1 MSSKVFLVLNLA
13 LSFYPVG
20 AIWAVEVDLFRS
32 WKLIDPKN
40 FPKFQS
46 VHWRKL
52 PFWIFIPLALA
63 LTGSIVDLNARHLQS
78 ALSPRK
84 KKIQCSLTLTRRVR
98 AFLEEFQ
105 HLLDKP

>member
-1 MSSKVFLVLNLA
+1 MNSKLFLVLNLA
-13 LSFYPVG
+13 LSFYLVG

-32 WKLIDPKN
+32 WKLIDPKH
-40 FPKFQS
+40 FPKVQS

-52 PFWIFIPLALA
+52 PYWIFIPLPLA
-63 LTGSIVDLNARHLQS
+63 LTGSIVDLGARHLQS
-78 ALSPRK
+78 ALSLRK
-84 KKIQCSLTLTRRVR
+84 KKIPCGLTLARRVK